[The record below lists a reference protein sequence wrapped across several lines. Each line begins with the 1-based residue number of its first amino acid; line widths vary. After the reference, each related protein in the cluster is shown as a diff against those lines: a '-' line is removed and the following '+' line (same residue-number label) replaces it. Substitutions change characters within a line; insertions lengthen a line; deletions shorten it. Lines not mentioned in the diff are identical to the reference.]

1 MILIID
7 NYDSFTYNLL
17 QYVGEINPNI
27 VVKRNDQI
35 SVSEAIA
42 LNPTHIILS
51 PGPCTPNEAGICVD
65 LAREIPDT
73 IPLLGVCLGHQSIA
87 QAYGATIVRAE
98 LIMHGKTSLITH
110 DYCKIFENIPNSFE
124 ATRYHSLIIDPQT
137 LPDCFTISAQCD
149 TTIMAITH
157 KTRPIY
163 GVQFH
168 PESIMTT
175 YGKQLLNN
183 FISI

>member
-1 MILIID
+1 MILLID

-42 LNPTHIILS
+42 LGPSHIILS
-51 PGPCTPNEAGICVD
+51 PGPCTPHEAGICVD
-65 LAREIPDT
+65 LAREIPET

-87 QAYGATIVRAE
+87 QAYGASIVRAQS
-98 LIMHGKTSLITH
+98 IMHGKTSQITH
-110 DYCKIFENIPNSFE
+110 DDSVLFKGIESPTE
-124 ATRYHSLIIDPQT
+124 ATRYHSLIIAPET
-137 LPDCFTISAQCD
+137 LPDCFTVTAWCD
-149 TTIMAITH
+149 EIIMAIAH
-157 KTRPIY
+157 KNRPIY